1 MIEAARIASLPGD
14 RRFWR
19 YGTIESVRGLSVISQ
34 GPHAA
39 IGEIL
44 WLMDR
49 ECSAAAGTQAVGSG
63 LPGIGQPLMTLEV
76 SGFLPGGRLLLT
88 PYGELVGIRQGMRVV
103 SSGRRLTVP
112 VGRGLLGRV
121 VDGTGA
127 PMDGKPPVWSKRVEI
142 TPEPIEP
149 LSRKPI
155 DTPLWTGIRA
165 IDGLLTLG
173 RGQRVGIFAGAGVGK
188 TTLLQQMLEGTTADV
203 AVVGLI
209 GERGREISDFYH
221 QLAPTALARTA
232 VIAATSDSP
241 AILRL
246 RAMDTTFR
254 VAESFRA
261 MGLDVMLVVD
271 SLTRVALAQSEV
283 GLESGEIAAVRGYTP
298 SVFHL
303 LPRILER
310 AGRVG
315 PGTITGLFTV
325 LLDGDDPTDPIG
337 DAVRGILDGNLYLSR
352 HLAERNH
359 FPAID
364 VLKSLSRVMPEV
376 VSVEHQLLAKKVRR
390 ILSLLEKNADLV
402 ALGAYHPG
410 TDPVLDACLR
420 IERVLE
426 DWLSQAV
433 DEFDASDAAI
443 AALTAILDAEPELD
457 RA

>member
-1 MIEAARIASLPGD
+1 MIGAEWIVEIPEG

-19 YGTIESVRGLSVISQ
+19 YGNIESVRGLSVISR
-34 GPHAA
+34 GPDAA

-44 WLMDR
+44 WLVDGGVGLG
-49 ECSAAAGTQAVGSG
+49 EHGTSASVGGMGPWGAV
-63 LPGIGQPLMTLEV
+63 MTLEV
-76 SGFLPGGRLLLT
+76 SGFLPQGRLLLT
-88 PYGELVGIRQGMRVV
+88 PYGELIGIRQGMRVV

-121 VDGTGA
+121 VDGTGK
-127 PMDGKPPVWSKRVEI
+127 PMDGKPPVWSRRVEI
-142 TPEPIEP
+142 TPQAIAP
-149 LSRKPI
+149 LSRQPI

-221 QLAPTALARTA
+221 QLAPKALAKTA

-254 VAESFRA
+254 IAESFRA
-261 MGLDVMLVVD
+261 MGMDVMLVVD

-315 PGTITGLFTV
+315 NGTITGVFTV
-325 LLDGDDPTDPIG
+325 LLDGDDPTEPIG

-352 HLAERNH
+352 HLAERDH

-376 VSVEHQLLAKKVRR
+376 VNMDHYRLAGKVRR
-390 ILSLLEKNADLV
+390 ILSRLEKNADLV

-410 TDPVLDACLR
+410 TDPALDACLR
-420 IERVLE
+420 VQKSIE
-426 DWLSQAV
+426 DWLVQSVDSFADPVQALV
-433 DEFDASDAAI
+433 SLEDLLS
-443 AALTAILDAEPELD
+443 LEPDLEL
-457 RA
+457 A

>member
-1 MIEAARIASLPGD
+1 MILAADVQRAAQT

-19 YGTIESVRGLSVISQ
+19 YGTIESVRGLSIISR
-34 GPHAA
+34 GPQESS

-44 WLMDR
+44 WLVDHQ
-49 ECSAAAGTQAVGSG
+49 AARGRPAQGLFGPEDAVM
-63 LPGIGQPLMTLEV
+63 PLEV
-76 SGFLPGGRLLLT
+76 AGFLPQGRLLLT
-88 PYGELVGIRQGMRVV
+88 PYGEITGIRQGMMVAA
-103 SSGRRLTVP
+103 SGRRLTVP

-121 VDGTGA
+121 VDGTGE
-127 PMDGKPPVWSKRVEI
+127 PIDGKPPIWARRVEI
-142 TPEPIEP
+142 TADPIQP
-149 LSRKPI
+149 LARKPI

-209 GERGREISDFYH
+209 GERGREISEFYH
-221 QLAPTALARTA
+221 QLAPSALARTA
-232 VIAATSDSP
+232 IVAATSDSP

-254 VAESFRA
+254 VAESFRSL
-261 MGLDVMLVVD
+261 GLDVMLVVD

-315 PGTITGLFTV
+315 SGTITGIFTV

-352 HLAERNH
+352 HLAERDH

-376 VSVEHQLLAKKVRR
+376 VSPDHQRLAGRVRR
-390 ILSLLEKNADLV
+390 ILSRLEKNADLV

-410 TDPVLDACLR
+410 ADPVLDACLR
-420 IERVLE
+420 MQDPLE
-426 DWLSQAV
+426 QWLTQGV
-433 DEFDASDAAI
+433 QEFDPADN
-443 AALTAILDAEPELD
+443 ALTSLEALLAAEPDLEL
-457 RA
+457 A

>member
-1 MIEAARIASLPGD
+1 MITAEDIRAVPAERRFRRFGRIEA
-14 RRFWR
+14 
-19 YGTIESVRGLSVISQ
+19 VRGLSVVSR
-34 GPHAA
+34 GPDAA

-44 WLMDR
+44 WLMDGDR
-49 ECSAAAGTQAVGSG
+49 R
-63 LPGIGQPLMTLEV
+63 LMALEA
-76 SGFLPGGRLLLT
+76 SGFLPHGRVLLT
-88 PYGELVGIRQGMRVV
+88 PFGDLTGIRQGMMVL
-103 SSGRRLTVP
+103 STGRRLRVP

-121 VDGTGA
+121 VDGTGE
-127 PMDGKPPVWSKRVEI
+127 PMDGKPPVWSRRFEI
-142 TPEPIEP
+142 TPEPIRP
-149 LSRKPI
+149 LDRKPI

-209 GERGREISDFYH
+209 GERGREISEFYH
-221 QLAPTALARTA
+221 QLAPEALAKT
-232 VIAATSDSP
+232 VIVAATSDSP

-254 VAESFRA
+254 VAEAFRA
-261 MGLDVMLVVD
+261 QGLDVMLVVD
-271 SLTRVALAQSEV
+271 SLTRVAMAQSEV

-303 LPRILER
+303 LPRVLER

-325 LLDGDDPTDPIG
+325 LLDSDDPTDPIG

-352 HLAERNH
+352 HLAERDH

-376 VSVEHQLLAKKVRR
+376 VGASHQQLASKARR
-390 ILSLLEKNADLV
+390 VLARLDKNADLV

-410 TDPVLDACLR
+410 ADPMLDACLR
-420 IERVLE
+420 IEPDLTRWLQQSVEAFDTPDETLTTLRELLE
-426 DWLSQAV
+426 R
-433 DEFDASDAAI
+433 EP
-443 AALTAILDAEPELD
+443 ALESA
-457 RA
+457 

>member
-1 MIEAARIASLPGD
+1 MMTPESIQAIPSG

-19 YGTIESVRGLSVISQ
+19 FGRIESVRGLSVVSQ
-34 GPHAA
+34 GPDAA

-44 WLMDR
+44 WLADQEYASR
-49 ECSAAAGTQAVGSG
+49 A
-63 LPGIGQPLMTLEV
+63 PGYTERIGQDQSSMTLEV
-76 SGFLPGGRLLLT
+76 TGFLPGGRLLLT
-88 PYGELVGIRQGMRVV
+88 PYGELTGIRQGMMVV
-103 SSGRRLTVP
+103 ASSRRLRVP

-121 VDGTGA
+121 VDGTGQ
-127 PMDGKPPVWSKRVEI
+127 PMDGKPSAWSRRVEI
-142 TPEPIEP
+142 TPEPIRP
-149 LSRKPI
+149 LDRQPI
-155 DTPLWTGIRA
+155 DTPLWTGIRT
-165 IDGLLTLG
+165 IDGILTVG
-173 RGQRVGIFAGAGVGK
+173 QGQRVGIFAGAGVGK
-188 TTLLQQMLEGTTADV
+188 TTLLQQMLEGTAEDV

-209 GERGREISDFYH
+209 GERGREISEFYH
-221 QLAPTALARTA
+221 QLAPAALAKT
-232 VIAATSDSP
+232 VVVAATSDSP

-246 RAMDTTFR
+246 RAIDTTFR
-254 VAESFRA
+254 IAESFRSQ
-261 MGLDVMLVVD
+261 GLHVMLVVD

-315 PGTITGLFTV
+315 AGTITGIFTV

-352 HLAERNH
+352 HLAERGH

-376 VSVEHQLLAKKVRR
+376 VDADHLHLAGKVRR
-390 ILSLLEKNADLV
+390 ILARLDKNADLV

-410 TDPVLDACLR
+410 TDPILDACLR
-420 IERVLE
+420 VENPLNE
-426 DWLSQAV
+426 WLQQQV
-433 DEFDASDAAI
+433 DEFDDPVQAL
-443 AALTAILDAEPELD
+443 AALDSLLGAEPELD
-457 RA
+457 LA

>member
-1 MIEAARIASLPGD
+1 MILPEQIAALSQD

-19 YGTIESVRGLSVISQ
+19 YGTIESVRGLSVISR
-34 GPHAA
+34 GPDAA
-39 IGEIL
+39 IGEIV
-44 WLMDR
+44 WLVDPAR
-49 ECSAAAGTQAVGSG
+49 LLRGSRIPRSG
-63 LPGIGQPLMTLEV
+63 GPGGELMTLEV
-76 SGFLPGGRLLLT
+76 SGFLPDGRLLLN
-88 PYGELVGIRQGMRVV
+88 PFGELTGIRQGMMVV
-103 SSGRRLTVP
+103 ASRRRLTVP
-112 VGRGLLGRV
+112 VGHGLLGRV

-127 PMDGKPPVWSKRVEI
+127 PLDNKPPLWSRRVEI
-142 TPEPIEP
+142 APTPIEP

-155 DTPLWTGIRA
+155 DTPLWTGVRA

-188 TTLLQQMLEGTTADV
+188 TTLLQQMLEGMNADV

-209 GERGREISDFYH
+209 GERGREIAEFY
-221 QLAPTALARTA
+221 QSLTPAALAKTA
-232 VIAATSDSP
+232 IVAATSDSP

-246 RAMDTTFR
+246 RAMDAAFRAAETFR
-254 VAESFRA
+254 AE
-261 MGLDVMLVVD
+261 GLDVLLMVD

-283 GLESGEIAAVRGYTP
+283 GLQTGEIAAVRGFTP

-315 PGTITGLFTV
+315 DGTITGIFTV
-325 LLDGDDPTDPIG
+325 LLDSDDPNDPIG

-352 HLAERNH
+352 QLAEQHH

-376 VSVEHQLLAKKVRR
+376 VETSHYQLAAKVRR
-390 ILSLLEKNADLV
+390 ILARLEKNADLI

-410 TDPVLDACLR
+410 TDPILDACLR
-420 IERVLE
+420 VEHALN
-426 DWLSQAV
+426 DWLVQERDDFEDS
-433 DEFDASDAAI
+433 EETLRS
-443 AALTAILDAEPELD
+443 LTEMLD
-457 RA
+457 REPDLELA

>member
-1 MIEAARIASLPGD
+1 MIRPEAIQEISPD

-19 YGTIESVRGLSVISQ
+19 FGRIEAVRGLSVVSR
-34 GPHAA
+34 GPQAA

-44 WLMDR
+44 WLMPDSDGGR
-49 ECSAAAGTQAVGSG
+49 ALAAGQPSG
-63 LPGIGQPLMTLEV
+63 MRLEV
-76 SGFLPGGRLLLT
+76 TGFLPEGRLLLT
-88 PYGELVGIRQGMRVV
+88 PYGELTGIQQGMMVV
-103 SSGRRLTVP
+103 ASGRRLRVP

-121 VDGTGA
+121 IDGTGE
-127 PMDGKPPVWSKRVEI
+127 PLDGGPKPRGRLVEI
-142 TPEPIEP
+142 TPEPIPP
-149 LSRKPI
+149 LSRRPI

-173 RGQRVGIFAGAGVGK
+173 QGQRVGIFAGAGVGK
-188 TTLLQQMLEGTTADV
+188 TTLLQQILRQTSADV
-203 AVVGLI
+203 SVVALI
-209 GERGREISDFYH
+209 GERGREIAEFYH
-221 QLAPTALARTA
+221 RLSAEALARTA
-232 VIAATSDSP
+232 IVAATSDSP

-246 RAMDTTFR
+246 RAMDTAFR
-254 VAESFRA
+254 LAEWFRGE
-261 MGLDVMLVVD
+261 GLNVMLVVD

-315 PGTITGLFTV
+315 EGAITGIFTV

-352 HLAERNH
+352 DLADRHH

-364 VLKSLSRVMPEV
+364 VLRSLSRLMPDIV
-376 VSVEHQLLAKKVRR
+376 DTSHQALAATVRR
-390 ILSLLEKNADLV
+390 ILAKLEKSRDLIL
-402 ALGAYHPG
+402 LGAYQPG
-410 TDPVLDACLR
+410 SDTVLDACLK
-420 IERVLE
+420 IEGALE
-426 DWLSQAV
+426 EWLRQGMEESTEVGEAL
-433 DEFDASDAAI
+433 ASLAAI
-443 AALTAILDAEPELD
+443 IAQEPEVQ

>member
-1 MIEAARIASLPGD
+1 MIATEDIRRILPE

-19 YGTIESVRGLSVISQ
+19 YGTIESVRGLSVIAK
-34 GPHAA
+34 GPDAA

-44 WLMDR
+44 WLLQSER
-49 ECSAAAGTQAVGSG
+49 SRGGKPASSLE
-63 LPGIGQPLMTLEV
+63 IGMMLEV
-76 SGFLPGGRLLLT
+76 SGFLPEGRLILN
-88 PYGELVGIRQGMRVV
+88 PYGEVTGIRQGMLVV

-121 VDGTGA
+121 VDGVGN
-127 PMDGKPPVWSKRVEI
+127 PMDGEPTPWSKRVEI
-142 TPEPIEP
+142 TPEPISP
-149 LSRKPI
+149 LARRPI

-188 TTLLQQMLEGTTADV
+188 TTLLQQMLAGTTADV
-203 AVVGLI
+203 AVVALI
-209 GERGREISDFYH
+209 GERGREIAEFYH
-221 QLAPTALARTA
+221 QVDPAALAKT
-232 VIAATSDSP
+232 VIVAATSDSP
-241 AILRL
+241 AIMRL
-246 RAMDTTFR
+246 RAMDTAFR
-254 VAESFRA
+254 VAEGYRA
-261 MGLDVMLVVD
+261 AGLDVMLVVD

-315 PGTITGLFTV
+315 DGTITGIFTV
-325 LLDGDDPTDPIG
+325 LLDSDDPTDPIG

-352 HLAERNH
+352 MLAERGH
-359 FPAID
+359 FPAVD
-364 VLKSLSRVMPEV
+364 VLKSLSRIMPEV
-376 VSVEHQLLAKKVRR
+376 VSPEHLQVALTVRR
-390 ILSLLEKNADLV
+390 ILARLDKNVDLV

-420 IERVLE
+420 LE
-426 DWLSQAV
+426 KPLNDWLSQGM
-433 DEFDASDAAI
+433 DEFQQPEHAATLLQ
-443 AALTAILDAEPELD
+443 ALLAGEPE
-457 RA
+457 AEMA

>member
-1 MIEAARIASLPGD
+1 MISPENVRAIPD
-14 RRFWR
+14 ERRFWP
-19 YGTIESVRGLSVISQ
+19 YGTIESVRGLSVVSR
-34 GPHAA
+34 GPAAA

-44 WLMDR
+44 WLVEGGVSPR
-49 ECSAAAGTQAVGSG
+49 TVKGPFG
-63 LPGIGQPLMTLEV
+63 LGEIMMLEV
-76 SGFLPGGRLLLT
+76 AGFLPAGRLLLT
-88 PYGELVGIRQGMRVV
+88 PYGELTGIRQGMMVV
-103 SSGRRLTVP
+103 ATEKRLEVP

-121 VDGTGA
+121 VDGTGT
-127 PMDGKPPVWSKRVEI
+127 PMDGKPAVWSRPVEI
-142 TPEPIEP
+142 TAHPIEP

-155 DTPLWTGIRA
+155 DQPLWTGIRA

-209 GERGREISDFYH
+209 GERGREISEFYH
-221 QLAPTALARTA
+221 QLPPSALAKTA
-232 VIAATSDSP
+232 IIAATSDSP

-254 VAESFRA
+254 VAESYRA

-271 SLTRVALAQSEV
+271 SLTRVAMAQSEV

-315 PGTITGLFTV
+315 DGTITGVFTV
-325 LLDGDDPTDPIG
+325 LLDSDDPTDPIG

-352 HLAERNH
+352 SLAERDH
-359 FPAID
+359 FPALD
-364 VLKSLSRVMPEV
+364 VLRSLSRVMPEIV
-376 VSVEHQLLAKKVRR
+376 DANHQRLAGKVRR
-390 ILSLLEKNADLV
+390 VLSRLDKNADLV

-420 IERVLE
+420 VERPLN
-426 DWLSQAV
+426 DWLRQDV
-433 DEFDASDAAI
+433 DEFDDAAQ
-443 AALTAILDAEPELD
+443 ALNSLGSLLELEPDLEM
-457 RA
+457 A